1 MSAPWSRWVIRCASV
16 STGGVGSSN
25 SRLKSCSAYW
35 SEVSRRLH
43 WTVLGIAL
51 VAGVGIGTAIAATR
65 SSGAPATT
73 PFSASPAKANPLLD
87 PGVRLS
93 AAAPVFT
100 LTDQFDKRVSL
111 RSLRGK
117 VVVLSFNDPKCTT
130 ICPLTTTALLHA
142 KELLGP
148 AASRVELV
156 GIGANPDATGVKWV
170 RAYSRVHGMVH
181 EWRFLTGS
189 LTELKRVWRA
199 YGIEAAVVG
208 GSVDHT
214 PATFVIGPNGRES
227 RLYETAMA
235 YSSVNQLGH
244 EIAQS
249 IAALLPGH
257 PYVHGTGSLTEPV
270 LDGPHDPVML
280 PRPGGRHVRLGPGSG
295 AHLVL
300 FFDSWETEVTDLR
313 AQLEALNR
321 YQAAA
326 TRKGLPPL
334 VAIDEGGVEAS
345 SQALP
350 RLLHSL
356 PHRLSYPV
364 AVDHSGTVADGY
376 RVQDSPW
383 LELVSDKGRFL
394 FYEDLAVKGWPKLH
408 ELLATVTAALARR

>member
-1 MSAPWSRWVIRCASV
+1 MRKSGRGGLTTIRP
-16 STGGVGSSN
+16 
-25 SRLKSCSAYW
+25 SAYW
-35 SEVSRRLH
+35 SEVSRRLQ

-65 SSGAPATT
+65 PSRAPATT
-73 PFSASPAKANPLLD
+73 PFSASPVKANPLLD
-87 PGVRLS
+87 PGVQLG
-93 AAAPVFT
+93 AVAPGFT

-142 KELLGP
+142 KKLLGP
-148 AASRVELV
+148 AASRVELI

-170 RAYSRVHGMVH
+170 RAYSRAHGMMR
-181 EWRFLTGS
+181 EWRFLTDS
-189 LTELKRVWRA
+189 LPELKRVWRA
-199 YGIEAAVVG
+199 YRIEAAVVG

-235 YSSVNQLGH
+235 YSSVNQLGY

-257 PYVHGTGSLTEPV
+257 PQVHGRASLAEPV
-270 LDGPHDPVML
+270 LRGPHDPVTL
-280 PRPGGRHVRLGPGSG
+280 PRAGGGRVRLGPGSG

-313 AQLEALNR
+313 AQLEALDR

-345 SQALP
+345 PQALP

-356 PHRLSYPV
+356 PHRLSYPI
-364 AVDHSGTVADGY
+364 AVDHSGAVADGY

-383 LELVSDKGRFL
+383 LELVSDKGHFL
-394 FYEDLAVKGWPKLH
+394 FYEDLAVKGWPKLQK
-408 ELLATVTAALARR
+408 LLATVTAALARR